1 MTTAMQTPQRRSR
14 SKLQDVSLVNGPMLL
29 LKSIRGFSSNRSLMW
44 LATVPLALFG
54 LGIFNLSAH
63 AADLPEL
70 NAAFLANNLWL
81 LIATILVIFMNAG
94 FAMVEAGMCRSKNAV
109 NILAKN
115 LFVFALAVT
124 AYWTVGY
131 SIMYGGSLA
140 GGWLYFN
147 GLFFDPTVTAET
159 VADGGLVPTVDFLFQ
174 SAFAG
179 TAATIVSGL
188 VAERVKFGEF
198 VVFALVL
205 TAVIYPISGSWQWN
219 GGWLSELGFV
229 DFAGSSIVH
238 SVGAWAGLVGAMLLG
253 PRIGKF
259 VSGKPQAMPGH
270 NMAIA
275 TLGALVLWIGW
286 YGFNPGSQLAMDE
299 WVPYV
304 AVTTTLAA
312 AGGAIGATLISTMT
326 SGKPDLT
333 MIINGILAGLVSI
346 TAGCANLTLVGSWLA
361 GLVGGVIVVF
371 SVSALDAAEI
381 DDPVGA
387 FSVHG
392 VCGVWGTLV
401 VGIWGYDIQGSQL
414 AMDQWVPYVAVT
426 TTLAAAGGAIGATVI
441 STMTSGKP
449 DLTMIINGI
458 LAGLVSITAGCANL
472 TLVGSWLA
480 GLVGGVIVV
489 FSVSALDAAE
499 IDDPV
504 GAFSVHGVCGVWG
517 TLVVGIW
524 GYDIQGDGSPL
535 GFLVGAGFNQFFIQA
550 LGCAAYAIWT
560 LVTCWI
566 AWSVIGG
573 LFGGIRVSEKE
584 EIQGLDIGE
593 HGMEAYPDFAS
604 SK

>member
-1 MTTAMQTPQRRSR
+1 MTTALQTPQRRSR
-14 SKLQDVSLVNGPMLL
+14 SKLQDASLVNGPMLL
-29 LKSIRGFSSNRSLMW
+29 LRSIRGFSSNRSMLW

-81 LIATILVIFMNAG
+81 LIATILVIFMIAG
-94 FAMVEAGMCRSKNAV
+94 FAMVEAGMWRSKNAV

-124 AYWTVGY
+124 SYWFIGY
-131 SIMYGGSLA
+131 SLMYGGSVA
-140 GGWLYFN
+140 DGWLYFG
-147 GLFFDPTVTAET
+147 GLFFDPTVTADMVT
-159 VADGGLVPTVDFLFQ
+159 DAGLVPTVDFLFQ

-198 VVFALVL
+198 VVFAVVL
-205 TAVIYPISGSWQWN
+205 TAFIYPIAGSWKWN
-219 GGWLSELGFV
+219 GGWLDSLGFV

-253 PRIGKF
+253 PRIGKY
-259 VSGKPQAMPGH
+259 SDGKPQAMPGH

-286 YGFNPGSQLAMDE
+286 YGFNPGSQLAMDQ

-312 AGGAIGATLISTMT
+312 AAGAIGATIVSTLT

-346 TAGCANLTLVGSWLA
+346 TAGCGDMTLAGAWFA
-361 GLVGGVIVVF
+361 GLVGGIIVVF
-371 SVSALDAAEI
+371 SVAALDAAEI

-392 VCGVWGTLV
+392 VCGVWGTV
-401 VGIWGYDIQGSQL
+401 V
-414 AMDQWVPYVAVT
+414 
-426 TTLAAAGGAIGATVI
+426 IG
-441 STMTSGKP
+441 
-449 DLTMIINGI
+449 L
-458 LAGLVSITAGCANL
+458 
-472 TLVGSWLA
+472 
-480 GLVGGVIVV
+480 
-489 FSVSALDAAE
+489 
-499 IDDPV
+499 
-504 GAFSVHGVCGVWG
+504 WG
-517 TLVVGIW
+517 TAV
-524 GYDIQGDGSPL
+524 QGDGAGMGL
-535 GFLVGAGFNQFFIQA
+535 FNGGGITLLLVQA
-550 LGCAAYAIWT
+550 LGAAAYAIWT

-573 LFGGIRVSEKE
+573 LFGGIRVSEE
-584 EIQGLDIGE
+584 EETQGLDIGE

-604 SK
+604 AK

>member
-1 MTTAMQTPQRRSR
+1 MTTALQTPQRRSR
-14 SKLQDVSLVNGPMLL
+14 SKLQDASLVNGPMLL
-29 LKSIRGFSSNRSLMW
+29 LRSIRGFSLNRSMLW

-124 AYWTVGY
+124 SYWFIGY
-131 SIMYGGSLA
+131 SLMYGGSVA
-140 GGWLYFN
+140 DGWLYFG
-147 GLFFDPTVTAET
+147 GLFFDPTVTADMVT
-159 VADGGLVPTVDFLFQ
+159 DAGLVPTVDFLFQ

-198 VVFALVL
+198 VVFAVVL
-205 TAVIYPISGSWQWN
+205 TAFIYPIAGSWKWN
-219 GGWLSELGFV
+219 GGWLDSLGFV

-253 PRIGKF
+253 PRIGKY
-259 VSGKPQAMPGH
+259 SDGKPQAMPGH

-286 YGFNPGSQLAMDE
+286 YGFNPGSQLAMDQ

-312 AGGAIGATLISTMT
+312 AAGAIGATIVSTLT

-346 TAGCANLTLVGSWLA
+346 TAGCGDMTLAGAWFA
-361 GLVGGVIVVF
+361 GLVGGIIVVF
-371 SVSALDAAEI
+371 SVAALDAAEI

-392 VCGVWGTLV
+392 VCGVWGTV
-401 VGIWGYDIQGSQL
+401 V
-414 AMDQWVPYVAVT
+414 
-426 TTLAAAGGAIGATVI
+426 IG
-441 STMTSGKP
+441 
-449 DLTMIINGI
+449 L
-458 LAGLVSITAGCANL
+458 
-472 TLVGSWLA
+472 
-480 GLVGGVIVV
+480 
-489 FSVSALDAAE
+489 
-499 IDDPV
+499 
-504 GAFSVHGVCGVWG
+504 WG
-517 TLVVGIW
+517 TAV
-524 GYDIQGDGSPL
+524 QGDGAGMGL
-535 GFLVGAGFNQFFIQA
+535 FNGGGITLLLVQA
-550 LGCAAYAIWT
+550 LGAAAYAIWT

-573 LFGGIRVSEKE
+573 LFGGIRVSEE
-584 EIQGLDIGE
+584 EETQGLDIGE

-604 SK
+604 AK

>member
-1 MTTAMQTPQRRSR
+1 
-14 SKLQDVSLVNGPMLL
+14 ML
-29 LKSIRGFSSNRSLMW
+29 W

-63 AADLPEL
+63 AADFPEL

-124 AYWTVGY
+124 AYWFVGY
-131 SIMYGGSLA
+131 KIMYGDSVL
-140 GGWLYFN
+140 GGWFYWGGF
-147 GLFFDPTVTAET
+147 FFDPEVTAEMVT
-159 VADGGLVPTVDFLFQ
+159 DGALVPTVDFLFQ

-205 TAVIYPISGSWQWN
+205 TAVIYPIAGSWEWN
-219 GGWLSELGFV
+219 SGWLNSVPGAPEFI

-259 VSGKPQAMPGH
+259 VDGKPQAMPGH

-275 TLGALVLWIGW
+275 TLGALILWIGW
-286 YGFNPGSQLAMDE
+286 YGFNPGSQLQMDQ

-312 AGGAIGATLISTMT
+312 AGGGIAATILSTLT

-346 TAGCANLTLVGSWLA
+346 TAGCGNLTMVGSWIA
-361 GLVGGVIVVF
+361 GFIGGIIVVF
-371 SVSALDAAEI
+371 SVAALDAAEI

-392 VCGVWGTLV
+392 VCGVWGTV
-401 VGIWGYDIQGSQL
+401 VIGLWGYDIQGS
-414 AMDQWVPYVAVT
+414 
-426 TTLAAAGGAIGATVI
+426 G
-441 STMTSGKP
+441 
-449 DLTMIINGI
+449 
-458 LAGLVSITAGCANL
+458 AGL
-472 TLVGSWLA
+472 
-480 GLVGGVIVV
+480 GLFNGG
-489 FSVSALDAAE
+489 
-499 IDDPV
+499 
-504 GAFSVHGVCGVWG
+504 
-517 TLVVGIW
+517 GI
-524 GYDIQGDGSPL
+524 GQL
-535 GFLVGAGFNQFFIQA
+535 GIQA
-550 LGCAAYAIWT
+550 LGAGAYAIWT
-560 LVTCWI
+560 IVTCWI

-573 LFGGIRVSEKE
+573 LFGGIRVSEE
-584 EIQGLDIGE
+584 EETQGLDIGE

-604 SK
+604 AK

>member
-1 MTTAMQTPQRRSR
+1 MTTALQTPQRRSR
-14 SKLQDVSLVNGPMLL
+14 SKLQDASLVNGPMLL
-29 LKSIRGFSSNRSLMW
+29 LRSIRGFSSNRSMLW

-124 AYWTVGY
+124 SYWFIGY
-131 SIMYGGSLA
+131 SLMYGGSVA
-140 GGWLYFN
+140 DGWLYFG
-147 GLFFDPTVTAET
+147 GLFFDPTVTADMVT
-159 VADGGLVPTVDFLFQ
+159 DAGLVPTVDFLFQ

-198 VVFALVL
+198 VVFAVVL
-205 TAVIYPISGSWQWN
+205 TAFIYPIAGSWKWN
-219 GGWLSELGFV
+219 GGWLDSLGFV

-253 PRIGKF
+253 PRIGKY
-259 VSGKPQAMPGH
+259 SDGKPQAMPGH

-286 YGFNPGSQLAMDE
+286 YGFNPGSQLAMDQ

-312 AGGAIGATLISTMT
+312 AAGAIGATIVSTLT

-346 TAGCANLTLVGSWLA
+346 TAGCGDMTLAGAWFA
-361 GLVGGVIVVF
+361 GLVGGIIVVF
-371 SVSALDAAEI
+371 SVAALDAAEI

-392 VCGVWGTLV
+392 GCGVWGTV
-401 VGIWGYDIQGSQL
+401 V
-414 AMDQWVPYVAVT
+414 
-426 TTLAAAGGAIGATVI
+426 IG
-441 STMTSGKP
+441 
-449 DLTMIINGI
+449 L
-458 LAGLVSITAGCANL
+458 
-472 TLVGSWLA
+472 
-480 GLVGGVIVV
+480 
-489 FSVSALDAAE
+489 
-499 IDDPV
+499 
-504 GAFSVHGVCGVWG
+504 WG
-517 TLVVGIW
+517 TAV
-524 GYDIQGDGSPL
+524 QGDGAGMGL
-535 GFLVGAGFNQFFIQA
+535 FNGGGITLLLVQA
-550 LGCAAYAIWT
+550 LGAAAYAIWT

-573 LFGGIRVSEKE
+573 LFGGIRVSEE
-584 EIQGLDIGE
+584 EETQGLDIGE

-604 SK
+604 AK

>member
-1 MTTAMQTPQRRSR
+1 MTTALQTPQRRSR
-14 SKLQDVSLVNGPMLL
+14 SKLQDSSLVNGPMLL
-29 LKSIRGFSSNRSLMW
+29 LRSIRGFSSNRSMLW

-124 AYWTVGY
+124 SYWFIGY
-131 SIMYGGSLA
+131 SLMYGGSVA
-140 GGWLYFN
+140 DGWLYFG
-147 GLFFDPTVTAET
+147 GLFFDPTVTADMVT
-159 VADGGLVPTVDFLFQ
+159 DAGLVPTVDFLFQ

-198 VVFALVL
+198 VVFAVVL
-205 TAVIYPISGSWQWN
+205 TAFIYPIAGSWKWN
-219 GGWLSELGFV
+219 GGWLDSLGFV

-253 PRIGKF
+253 PRIGKY
-259 VSGKPQAMPGH
+259 SDGKPQAMPGH

-286 YGFNPGSQLAMDE
+286 YGFNPGSQLAMDQ

-312 AGGAIGATLISTMT
+312 AAGAIGATIVSTLT

-346 TAGCANLTLVGSWLA
+346 TAGCGDMTLAGAWFA
-361 GLVGGVIVVF
+361 GLVGGIIVVF
-371 SVSALDAAEI
+371 SVAALDAAEI

-392 VCGVWGTLV
+392 VCGVWGTV
-401 VGIWGYDIQGSQL
+401 V
-414 AMDQWVPYVAVT
+414 
-426 TTLAAAGGAIGATVI
+426 IG
-441 STMTSGKP
+441 
-449 DLTMIINGI
+449 L
-458 LAGLVSITAGCANL
+458 
-472 TLVGSWLA
+472 
-480 GLVGGVIVV
+480 
-489 FSVSALDAAE
+489 
-499 IDDPV
+499 
-504 GAFSVHGVCGVWG
+504 WG
-517 TLVVGIW
+517 TAV
-524 GYDIQGDGSPL
+524 QGDGAGMGL
-535 GFLVGAGFNQFFIQA
+535 FNGGGITLLLVQA
-550 LGCAAYAIWT
+550 LGAAAYAIWT

-566 AWSVIGG
+566 SWSVIGG
-573 LFGGIRVSEKE
+573 LFGGIRVSEE
-584 EIQGLDIGE
+584 EETQGLDIGE

-604 SK
+604 AK

>member
-1 MTTAMQTPQRRSR
+1 
-14 SKLQDVSLVNGPMLL
+14 ML
-29 LKSIRGFSSNRSLMW
+29 W

-124 AYWTVGY
+124 SYWFIGY
-131 SIMYGGSLA
+131 SLMYGGSVA
-140 GGWLYFN
+140 DGWLYFG
-147 GLFFDPTVTAET
+147 GLFFDPTVTADMVT
-159 VADGGLVPTVDFLFQ
+159 DAGLVPTVDFLFQ

-198 VVFALVL
+198 VVFAIVL
-205 TAVIYPISGSWQWN
+205 TAFIYPIAGSWKWN
-219 GGWLSELGFV
+219 GGWLDSLGFV

-259 VSGKPQAMPGH
+259 KDGKPQAMPGH

-286 YGFNPGSQLAMDE
+286 YGFNPGSQLAMDQ

-312 AGGAIGATLISTMT
+312 AAGAIGATVVSTLT

-346 TAGCANLTLVGSWLA
+346 TAGCGDMTLAGSWFA

-371 SVSALDAAEI
+371 SVAAVDAAEI

-392 VCGVWGTLV
+392 VCGVWGTIV
-401 VGIWGYDIQGSQL
+401 
-414 AMDQWVPYVAVT
+414 
-426 TTLAAAGGAIGATVI
+426 IG
-441 STMTSGKP
+441 
-449 DLTMIINGI
+449 L
-458 LAGLVSITAGCANL
+458 
-472 TLVGSWLA
+472 
-480 GLVGGVIVV
+480 
-489 FSVSALDAAE
+489 
-499 IDDPV
+499 
-504 GAFSVHGVCGVWG
+504 WG
-517 TLVVGIW
+517 TAV
-524 GYDIQGDGSPL
+524 QGDGAGIGL
-535 GFLVGAGFNQFFIQA
+535 FNGGGINLLLVQA
-550 LGCAAYAIWT
+550 LGAAAYAIWT

-573 LFGGIRVSEKE
+573 LFGGIRVSEE
-584 EIQGLDIGE
+584 EETQGLDIGE

-604 SK
+604 AK

>member
-1 MTTAMQTPQRRSR
+1 MTTAMQTPIRRSR
-14 SKLQDVSLVNGPMLL
+14 SKLQEASLADGPMLL
-29 LKSIRGFSSNRSLMW
+29 LRSIRGFSSNRSILW

-54 LGIFNLSAH
+54 LGVFNLSAH
-63 AADLPEL
+63 ANELPEL

-124 AYWTVGY
+124 SYWFIGY
-131 SIMYGGSLA
+131 SLMYGGSLVD
-140 GGWLYFN
+140 GWLFFN

-174 SAFAG
+174 AAFAG

-198 VVFALVL
+198 VVFALIL
-205 TAVIYPISGSWQWN
+205 TAFIYPIAGSWKWN
-219 GGWLSELGFV
+219 GGWLDSLGFI

-259 VSGKPQAMPGH
+259 KDGKPQAMPGH
-270 NMAIA
+270 NMSIA
-275 TLGALVLWIGW
+275 TLGALILWIGW
-286 YGFNPGSQLAMDE
+286 YGFNP
-299 WVPYV
+299 
-304 AVTTTLAA
+304 
-312 AGGAIGATLISTMT
+312 
-326 SGKPDLT
+326 
-333 MIINGILAGLVSI
+333 
-346 TAGCANLTLVGSWLA
+346 
-361 GLVGGVIVVF
+361 
-371 SVSALDAAEI
+371 
-381 DDPVGA
+381 
-387 FSVHG
+387 
-392 VCGVWGTLV
+392 
-401 VGIWGYDIQGSQL
+401 GSQL

-426 TTLAAAGGAIGATVI
+426 TTLAAAGGAIGATVV

-449 DLTMIINGI
+449 DLTMTINGI
-458 LAGLVSITAGCANL
+458 LAGLVSITAGCGDMTL
-472 TLVGSWLA
+472 TGSWLA
-480 GLVGGVIVV
+480 GLVGGIIVV
-489 FSVSALDAAE
+489 FAVGALDAAG

-517 TLVVGIW
+517 TLVIGLW
-524 GYDIQGDGSPL
+524 GTAVQGDGSGL
-535 GFLVGAGFNQFFIQA
+535 GLFNGGGINLLLVQA
-550 LGCAAYAIWT
+550 LGAGAYALWSLI
-560 LVTCWI
+560 TCWI

-573 LFGGIRVSEKE
+573 LFGGIRVSESE

-604 SK
+604 R

>member
-1 MTTAMQTPQRRSR
+1 MTTALQTPQRRSR
-14 SKLQDVSLVNGPMLL
+14 SKLQDASLVNGPMLL
-29 LKSIRGFSSNRSLMW
+29 LRSIRGFSSNRSMLW

-124 AYWTVGY
+124 SYWFIGY
-131 SIMYGGSLA
+131 SLMYGGSVA
-140 GGWLYFN
+140 DGWLYFG
-147 GLFFDPTVTAET
+147 GLFFDPTVTADMVT
-159 VADGGLVPTVDFLFQ
+159 DAGLVPTVDFLFQ

-198 VVFALVL
+198 VVFAVVL
-205 TAVIYPISGSWQWN
+205 TAFIYPIAGSWKWN
-219 GGWLSELGFV
+219 GGWLDSLGFV

-253 PRIGKF
+253 PRIGKY
-259 VSGKPQAMPGH
+259 SDGKPQAMPGH

-286 YGFNPGSQLAMDE
+286 YGFNPGSQLAMDQ

-312 AGGAIGATLISTMT
+312 AAGAIGATIVSTLT

-346 TAGCANLTLVGSWLA
+346 TAGCGDMTLAGAWFA

-371 SVSALDAAEI
+371 SVAALDAAEI

-392 VCGVWGTLV
+392 VCGVWGTV
-401 VGIWGYDIQGSQL
+401 V
-414 AMDQWVPYVAVT
+414 
-426 TTLAAAGGAIGATVI
+426 IG
-441 STMTSGKP
+441 
-449 DLTMIINGI
+449 L
-458 LAGLVSITAGCANL
+458 
-472 TLVGSWLA
+472 
-480 GLVGGVIVV
+480 
-489 FSVSALDAAE
+489 
-499 IDDPV
+499 
-504 GAFSVHGVCGVWG
+504 WG
-517 TLVVGIW
+517 TAV
-524 GYDIQGDGSPL
+524 QGDGAGMGL
-535 GFLVGAGFNQFFIQA
+535 FNGGGITLLLVQA
-550 LGCAAYAIWT
+550 LGAAAYAIWT

-573 LFGGIRVSEKE
+573 LFGGIRVSEE
-584 EIQGLDIGE
+584 EETQGLDIGE

-604 SK
+604 AK

>member
-1 MTTAMQTPQRRSR
+1 MTTALQTPQRRSR
-14 SKLQDVSLVNGPMLL
+14 SKLQDASLVNGPMLL
-29 LKSIRGFSSNRSLMW
+29 LRSIRGFSSNRSMLW

-63 AADLPEL
+63 AGDLPEL

-124 AYWTVGY
+124 SYWFIGY
-131 SIMYGGSLA
+131 SLMYGGSVA
-140 GGWLYFN
+140 DGWLYFG
-147 GLFFDPTVTAET
+147 GLFFDPTVTADMVT
-159 VADGGLVPTVDFLFQ
+159 DAGLVPTVDFLFQ

-198 VVFALVL
+198 VVFAVVL
-205 TAVIYPISGSWQWN
+205 TAFIYPIAGSWKWN
-219 GGWLSELGFV
+219 GGWLDALGFV

-253 PRIGKF
+253 PRIGKY
-259 VSGKPQAMPGH
+259 SDGKPQAMPGH

-286 YGFNPGSQLAMDE
+286 YGFNPGSQLAMDQ

-312 AGGAIGATLISTMT
+312 AAGAIGATIVSTLT

-346 TAGCANLTLVGSWLA
+346 TAGCGDMTLAGAWFA
-361 GLVGGVIVVF
+361 GLVGGIIVVF
-371 SVSALDAAEI
+371 SVAALDAAEI

-392 VCGVWGTLV
+392 VCGVWGTV
-401 VGIWGYDIQGSQL
+401 V
-414 AMDQWVPYVAVT
+414 
-426 TTLAAAGGAIGATVI
+426 IG
-441 STMTSGKP
+441 
-449 DLTMIINGI
+449 L
-458 LAGLVSITAGCANL
+458 
-472 TLVGSWLA
+472 
-480 GLVGGVIVV
+480 
-489 FSVSALDAAE
+489 
-499 IDDPV
+499 
-504 GAFSVHGVCGVWG
+504 WG
-517 TLVVGIW
+517 TAV
-524 GYDIQGDGSPL
+524 QGDGAGMGL
-535 GFLVGAGFNQFFIQA
+535 FNGGGITLLLVQA
-550 LGCAAYAIWT
+550 LGAAAYAIWT

-573 LFGGIRVSEKE
+573 LFGGIRVSEE
-584 EIQGLDIGE
+584 EETQGLDIGE

-604 SK
+604 AK

>member
-1 MTTAMQTPQRRSR
+1 MTTALQTPQRRSR
-14 SKLQDVSLVNGPMLL
+14 SKLQDASLVNGPMLL
-29 LKSIRGFSSNRSLMW
+29 LRSIRGFSSNRSMLW

-124 AYWTVGY
+124 SYWFIGY
-131 SIMYGGSLA
+131 SLMYGGSVA
-140 GGWLYFN
+140 DGWLYFG
-147 GLFFDPTVTAET
+147 GLFFDPTVTADMVT
-159 VADGGLVPTVDFLFQ
+159 DAGLVPTVDFLFQ

-198 VVFALVL
+198 VVFAIVL
-205 TAVIYPISGSWQWN
+205 TAFIYPIAGSWKWN
-219 GGWLSELGFV
+219 GGWLDSLGFV

-253 PRIGKF
+253 PRIGKY
-259 VSGKPQAMPGH
+259 SDGKPQAMPGH

-286 YGFNPGSQLAMDE
+286 YGFNPGSQLAMDQ

-312 AGGAIGATLISTMT
+312 AAGAIGATIVSTLT

-346 TAGCANLTLVGSWLA
+346 TAGCGDMTLAGAWFA
-361 GLVGGVIVVF
+361 GLVGGIIVVF
-371 SVSALDAAEI
+371 SVAALDAAEI

-392 VCGVWGTLV
+392 VCGVWGTV
-401 VGIWGYDIQGSQL
+401 V
-414 AMDQWVPYVAVT
+414 
-426 TTLAAAGGAIGATVI
+426 IG
-441 STMTSGKP
+441 
-449 DLTMIINGI
+449 L
-458 LAGLVSITAGCANL
+458 
-472 TLVGSWLA
+472 
-480 GLVGGVIVV
+480 
-489 FSVSALDAAE
+489 
-499 IDDPV
+499 
-504 GAFSVHGVCGVWG
+504 WG
-517 TLVVGIW
+517 TAV
-524 GYDIQGDGSPL
+524 QGDGAGMGL
-535 GFLVGAGFNQFFIQA
+535 FNGGGITLLLVQA
-550 LGCAAYAIWT
+550 LGAAAYAIWT

-573 LFGGIRVSEKE
+573 LFGGIRVSEE
-584 EIQGLDIGE
+584 EETQGLDIGE
-593 HGMEAYPDFAS
+593 HGMEAVSYTHLTLPTILLV
-604 SK
+604 

>member
-1 MTTAMQTPQRRSR
+1 MTTAMQTPPRRSR
-14 SKLQDVSLVNGPMLL
+14 SKLQEASLADGPMLL
-29 LKSIRGFSSNRSLMW
+29 LRSIRGFSSNRSMMW

-54 LGIFNLSAH
+54 LGVFNLSAH
-63 AADLPEL
+63 ANELPEL

-124 AYWTVGY
+124 AYWLIGY
-131 SIMYGGSLA
+131 SLMYGGSLVD
-140 GGWLYFN
+140 GWLFFN

-174 SAFAG
+174 AAFAG

-198 VVFALVL
+198 VVFALIL
-205 TAVIYPISGSWQWN
+205 TAFIYPIAGSWKWN
-219 GGWLSELGFV
+219 GGWLDSLGFI

-259 VSGKPQAMPGH
+259 KDGKPQAMPGH
-270 NMAIA
+270 NMSIA
-275 TLGALVLWIGW
+275 TLGALILWIGW
-286 YGFNPGSQLAMDE
+286 YGFNP
-299 WVPYV
+299 
-304 AVTTTLAA
+304 
-312 AGGAIGATLISTMT
+312 
-326 SGKPDLT
+326 
-333 MIINGILAGLVSI
+333 
-346 TAGCANLTLVGSWLA
+346 
-361 GLVGGVIVVF
+361 
-371 SVSALDAAEI
+371 
-381 DDPVGA
+381 
-387 FSVHG
+387 
-392 VCGVWGTLV
+392 
-401 VGIWGYDIQGSQL
+401 GSQL

-449 DLTMIINGI
+449 DLTMTINGI
-458 LAGLVSITAGCANL
+458 LAGLVSITAGCGDMTL
-472 TLVGSWLA
+472 TGSWFA
-480 GLVGGVIVV
+480 GLVGGIIVV
-489 FSVSALDAAE
+489 FAVGALDAAG

-517 TLVVGIW
+517 TLVIGLW
-524 GYDIQGDGSPL
+524 GTAVQGDGSGL
-535 GFLVGAGFNQFFIQA
+535 GLFNGGGINLLLVQA
-550 LGCAAYAIWT
+550 LGAGAYALWS
-560 LVTCWI
+560 LFTCWI

-573 LFGGIRVSEKE
+573 LFGGIRVSESE

-604 SK
+604 R

>member
-1 MTTAMQTPQRRSR
+1 MTTALQTPQRRSR
-14 SKLQDVSLVNGPMLL
+14 PKLQDASLVNGPMLL
-29 LKSIRGFSSNRSLMW
+29 LRSIRGFSSNRSMLW

-124 AYWTVGY
+124 SYWFIGY
-131 SIMYGGSLA
+131 SLMYGGSVA
-140 GGWLYFN
+140 DGWLYFG
-147 GLFFDPTVTAET
+147 GLFFDPTVTSDMVT
-159 VADGGLVPTVDFLFQ
+159 DGSLVPTVDFLFQ

-198 VVFALVL
+198 VVFAIVL
-205 TAVIYPISGSWQWN
+205 TAFIYPIAGSWKWN
-219 GGWLSELGFV
+219 GGWLDSLGFV

-253 PRIGKF
+253 PRIGKY
-259 VSGKPQAMPGH
+259 SDGKPQAMPGH

-286 YGFNPGSQLAMDE
+286 YGFNPGSQLAMDQ

-312 AGGAIGATLISTMT
+312 AAGAIGATVVSTLT

-346 TAGCANLTLVGSWLA
+346 TAGCGDMTLAGAWFA
-361 GLVGGVIVVF
+361 GLVGGIIVVF
-371 SVSALDAAEI
+371 SVAALDAAEI

-392 VCGVWGTLV
+392 VCGVWGTV
-401 VGIWGYDIQGSQL
+401 V
-414 AMDQWVPYVAVT
+414 
-426 TTLAAAGGAIGATVI
+426 IG
-441 STMTSGKP
+441 
-449 DLTMIINGI
+449 L
-458 LAGLVSITAGCANL
+458 
-472 TLVGSWLA
+472 
-480 GLVGGVIVV
+480 
-489 FSVSALDAAE
+489 
-499 IDDPV
+499 
-504 GAFSVHGVCGVWG
+504 WG
-517 TLVVGIW
+517 TAV
-524 GYDIQGDGSPL
+524 QGDGAGMGL
-535 GFLVGAGFNQFFIQA
+535 FNGGGINLLLVQA
-550 LGCAAYAIWT
+550 LGAAAYAIWT

-573 LFGGIRVSEKE
+573 LFGGIRVSEE
-584 EIQGLDIGE
+584 EETQGLDIGE

-604 SK
+604 AK

>member
-1 MTTAMQTPQRRSR
+1 MTTALQTPQRRSR
-14 SKLQDVSLVNGPMLL
+14 SKLQDASLVNGPMLL
-29 LKSIRGFSSNRSLMW
+29 LRSIRGFSSNRSMLW

-124 AYWTVGY
+124 SYWFIGY
-131 SIMYGGSLA
+131 SLMYGGSVA
-140 GGWLYFN
+140 DGWLYFG
-147 GLFFDPTVTAET
+147 GLFFDPTVTSDMVTDA
-159 VADGGLVPTVDFLFQ
+159 ALVPTVDFLFQ

-198 VVFALVL
+198 VVFAIVL
-205 TAVIYPISGSWQWN
+205 TAFIYPIAGSWKWN
-219 GGWLSELGFV
+219 GGWLDSLGFI

-259 VSGKPQAMPGH
+259 SNGKPQAMPGH

-286 YGFNPGSQLAMDE
+286 YGFNPGSQLAMDQ

-312 AGGAIGATLISTMT
+312 AAGAIGATVVSTLT

-346 TAGCANLTLVGSWLA
+346 TAGCGDMTLAGSWFA
-361 GLVGGVIVVF
+361 GLVGGIIVVF

-392 VCGVWGTLV
+392 VCGVWGTIV
-401 VGIWGYDIQGSQL
+401 
-414 AMDQWVPYVAVT
+414 
-426 TTLAAAGGAIGATVI
+426 IG
-441 STMTSGKP
+441 
-449 DLTMIINGI
+449 L
-458 LAGLVSITAGCANL
+458 
-472 TLVGSWLA
+472 
-480 GLVGGVIVV
+480 
-489 FSVSALDAAE
+489 
-499 IDDPV
+499 
-504 GAFSVHGVCGVWG
+504 WG
-517 TLVVGIW
+517 TAV
-524 GYDIQGDGSPL
+524 QGDGAGL
-535 GFLVGAGFNQFFIQA
+535 GLFNGGGINLLFVQA
-550 LGCAAYAIWT
+550 LGAAAYAIWT

-566 AWSVIGG
+566 TWSVIGG
-573 LFGGIRVSEKE
+573 LFGGIRVSEEE

-604 SK
+604 AK

>member
-1 MTTAMQTPQRRSR
+1 MTTALQTPQRRSR
-14 SKLQDVSLVNGPMLL
+14 SKLQDASLVNGPMLL
-29 LKSIRGFSSNRSLMW
+29 LRSIRGFSSNRSMLW

-81 LIATILVIFMNAG
+81 FIATILVIFMNAG

-124 AYWTVGY
+124 SYWFIGY
-131 SIMYGGSLA
+131 SLMYGGSVA
-140 GGWLYFN
+140 DGWLYFG
-147 GLFFDPTVTAET
+147 GLFFDPTVTADMVT
-159 VADGGLVPTVDFLFQ
+159 DAGLVPTVDFLFQ

-198 VVFALVL
+198 VVFAVVL
-205 TAVIYPISGSWQWN
+205 TAFIYPIAGSWKWN
-219 GGWLSELGFV
+219 GGWLDSLGFV

-253 PRIGKF
+253 PRIGKY
-259 VSGKPQAMPGH
+259 SDGKPQAMPGH

-286 YGFNPGSQLAMDE
+286 YGFNPGSQLAMDQ

-312 AGGAIGATLISTMT
+312 AAGAIGATIVSTLT

-346 TAGCANLTLVGSWLA
+346 TAGCGDMTLAGAWFA
-361 GLVGGVIVVF
+361 GLVGGIIVVF
-371 SVSALDAAEI
+371 SVAALDAAEI

-392 VCGVWGTLV
+392 VCGVWGTV
-401 VGIWGYDIQGSQL
+401 V
-414 AMDQWVPYVAVT
+414 
-426 TTLAAAGGAIGATVI
+426 IG
-441 STMTSGKP
+441 
-449 DLTMIINGI
+449 L
-458 LAGLVSITAGCANL
+458 
-472 TLVGSWLA
+472 
-480 GLVGGVIVV
+480 
-489 FSVSALDAAE
+489 
-499 IDDPV
+499 
-504 GAFSVHGVCGVWG
+504 WG
-517 TLVVGIW
+517 TAV
-524 GYDIQGDGSPL
+524 QGDGAGMGL
-535 GFLVGAGFNQFFIQA
+535 FNGGGITLLLVQA
-550 LGCAAYAIWT
+550 LGAAAYAIWT

-573 LFGGIRVSEKE
+573 LFGGIRVSEE
-584 EIQGLDIGE
+584 EETQGLDIGE

-604 SK
+604 AK